1 MTLWA
6 GRLTPAA
13 SVLVVHSMLIAPY
26 KARWRE
32 RERERRWV
40 RLRGRGRGKEEEK
53 KRKLINV
60 ILVEVKWGSMIPGAA
75 RQVRKDKIARMQ
87 KQNKEDV
94 N

>member
-32 RERERRWV
+32 REIRRV
-40 RLRGRGRGKEEEK
+40 RLRGRGRGKGKEEE
-53 KRKLINV
+53 INL
-60 ILVEVKWGSMIPGAA
+60 ILVEMNRDNIK
-75 RQVRKDKIARMQ
+75 
-87 KQNKEDV
+87 
-94 N
+94 

>member
-32 RERERRWV
+32 REIRWVTLRGRGRGRGKEEEEEEEKKRKRWV
-40 RLRGRGRGKEEEK
+40 RLRGRGRGRGKEEEK
-53 KRKLINV
+53 KRKRRGN
-60 ILVEVKWGSMIPGAA
+60 
-75 RQVRKDKIARMQ
+75 
-87 KQNKEDV
+87 
-94 N
+94 